1 MTIGVPNTRNT
12 SNKGIGVG
20 NLKFMARDDWE
31 LVHRIVLK
39 NTSVVQLYI
48 Q

>member
-1 MTIGVPNTRNT
+1 MPNTHNT

-31 LVHRIVLK
+31 LSHRIVLE
-39 NTSVVQLYI
+39 NTSTVQTLHSVSI
-48 Q
+48 